1 MHKIFF
7 FSYITNMKLNQKTWK
22 KISPIIIFLLSAILH
37 SIYELFPNFITAL
50 FFPVNESIWEHNKI
64 IIESF
69 LIWMLLDKLFY
80 KKKSSITSNA
90 IAALTCSILVMT
102 IFSFVFFIILNKKD
116 NMIVT
121 FIIYFICIWISQLLN
136 FYLQKKDKVNKYNTI
151 GIILWI
157 IIISLNAYLT
167 YYPLKTG
174 IFYDYKNNNYGI
186 KISSTE

>member
-1 MHKIFF
+1 
-7 FSYITNMKLNQKTWK
+7 MKLNQKTWK